1 MVYGNGGLE
10 IAWDWGWEQFFED
23 GREKSVLG
31 KGYVVI
37 RFWKLLRSL
46 FLKNMGTVSHK
57 RGIC

>member
-37 RFWKLLRSL
+37 RFGNCLDPY
-46 FLKNMGTVSHK
+46 F
-57 RGIC
+57 